1 MRLLYGW
8 KNIWVFERIHIL
20 LSIITSIIG
29 LVLLAM
35 GVLWFWFRD
44 MVITNNALNFI
55 AEIENWNAYLLVAGL
70 IIFGIGIFYLY
81 SYLKNRKFALE
92 ELKTDKRS
100 EFLKK
105 HNELKN
111 IVKQLPSKY
120 QKMFKDKEDELGI
133 K

>member
-1 MRLLYGW
+1 MVGKITGFLREF
-8 KNIWVFERIHIL
+8 IFM
-20 LSIITSIIG
+20 LSIFTSIIG

-35 GVLWFWFRD
+35 GVLWFLFRD

-55 AEIENWNAYLLVAGL
+55 AEVDNWNAYLLVAGL
-70 IIFGIGIFYLY
+70 IIFGIGVFYLY
-81 SYLKNRKFALE
+81 SFLKNRKFALD

-105 HNELKN
+105 HNEIKN